1 MNSLDLIKEIQDAS
15 KASVEIELKAH
26 YLLGETDEF
35 DNFQPELISLSLCND
50 FDAFKVACCKYVGY
64 KTVDN
69 EKEAYEIWERLA
81 VKGEPN
87 SMLEHS
93 AKLFKDSKIKEGFTF
108 LLNASRKGNLTA
120 IFRVAL
126 CYLHGIYVKQDEAKA
141 TQLITLLAQ
150 KKYPDAIYFMSI
162 LHSIGTNSVEYN
174 EEKAEKLLL
183 ESVRLESKFG
193 QTEYGFKLFVGENDV
208 EKKKKGFDLIKDSAD
223 AGDPRAM
230 TMLSIIYAK
239 GEEGVIEQSEE
250 QSKVY
255 LALAFD
261 LGYSPAVK
269 MVEEMKNAD
278 ENV

>member
-1 MNSLDLIKEIQDAS
+1 MNTEDLIKEIQDAS
-15 KASVEIELKAH
+15 KASVEIELKSH

-35 DNFQPELISLSLCND
+35 DNFQPDLISLSLCND

-69 EKEAYEIWERLA
+69 EKEAYEIWEKLA

-93 AKLFKDSKIKEGFTF
+93 SKLFKDKKIKEGFTF

-120 IFRVAL
+120 IFRVGL

-141 TQLITLLAQ
+141 TQLISLLAQ
-150 KKYPDAIYFMSI
+150 KKYPDALYFMSI
-162 LHSIGTNSVEYN
+162 LYSIGTDSIEYN
-174 EEKAEKLLL
+174 EEKAEKFLL

-193 QTEYGFKLFVGENDV
+193 QTEYGFKLFVAETAP

-239 GEEGVIEQSEE
+239 GEDGVVEQSEE

-255 LALAFD
+255 LSLAYD
-261 LGYSPAVK
+261 TGYGPAVK
-269 MVEEMKNAD
+269 MAEELKNAD
-278 ENV
+278 EN